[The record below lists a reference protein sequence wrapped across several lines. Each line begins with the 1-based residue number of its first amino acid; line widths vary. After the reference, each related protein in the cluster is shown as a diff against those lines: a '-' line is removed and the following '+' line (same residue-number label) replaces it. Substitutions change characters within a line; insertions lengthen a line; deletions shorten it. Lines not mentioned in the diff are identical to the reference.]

1 MKKSLFRFFPISVAS
16 LAVACCLVIQSCS
29 ALESTES
36 EEIASNGWVL
46 HDEIGAWSPPV
57 ASIAFSPDGSQ
68 IATTHTSLCPSTY
81 RCSPMLC
88 VGYLKLWKNDLFRL
102 NSVSVLVE
110 DLTREMVAFRSDGKQ
125 ILVPVK
131 KGVVAW
137 DLDKKQLVQTPP
149 AWGLA
154 ISPDGR
160 FVAARTDSEDESG
173 SILVMDV
180 QSQTLLSKIRIP
192 NYDLTAFSF
201 SAGNRLLG
209 LFAETTDDHSQRKLI
224 VWNLKTATQQSIIE
238 LSSEVKWFSVFSPD
252 GKQLATL
259 SYDDKVRLWNTS
271 DGSLIKILDGGK
283 EGEGYLWQIAFSP
296 DGKFLAA
303 GYEEAESDEGGG
315 AIVWNV
321 RSGERVTKISDK
333 PAWGVTAVAFSPDGS
348 LLATGNSAGEIKFWN
363 VPEE

>member
-1 MKKSLFRFFPISVAS
+1 MTRFPFKFFPITIAG
-16 LAVACCLVIQSCS
+16 LALACCLVIQSCS

-46 HDEIGAWSPPV
+46 HHEIGAWSPPV

-88 VGYLKLWKNDLFRL
+88 VGYLKLWKNDLFAL
-102 NSVSVLVE
+102 NRVSVLVE
-110 DLTREMVAFRSDGKQ
+110 DLTREKVAFRSDGKQ
-125 ILVPVK
+125 ILVPAE

-149 AWGLA
+149 AWGLT

-160 FVAARTDSEDESG
+160 FVAARPDSEDKSG
-173 SILVMDV
+173 SILVMDL

-192 NYDLTAFSF
+192 DRILMAYSF
-201 SAGNRLLG
+201 SPDNRLLVLG
-209 LFAETTDDHSQRKLI
+209 VTIDFVSQKKLI
-224 VWNLKTATQQSIIE
+224 VWNLKSASQRCVIE
-238 LSSEVKWFSVFSPD
+238 LPSDVKLFPTFSSD
-252 GKQLATL
+252 AKQVATL
-259 SYDDKVRLWNTS
+259 SNDNKVRLWNTS
-271 DGSLIKILDGGK
+271 DGSLIKTFDGGE
-283 EGEGYLWQIAFSP
+283 EGRGYLWQIAFSP

-321 RSGERVTKISDK
+321 NSGERVTEISDK
-333 PAWGVTAVAFSPDGS
+333 SAWGVTAVAFSPDGK